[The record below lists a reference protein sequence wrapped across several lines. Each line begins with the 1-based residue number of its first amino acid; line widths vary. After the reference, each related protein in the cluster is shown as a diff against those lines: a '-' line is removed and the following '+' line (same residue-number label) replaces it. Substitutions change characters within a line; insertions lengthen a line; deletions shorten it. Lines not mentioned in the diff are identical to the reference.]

1 MTFHMLIAVMVGLI
15 PSTITKADDSQ
26 PYKNCLEDSARQ
38 EARSKEL
45 QEIVNADQA
54 DRASA
59 PNIPED
65 QWPNI
70 LKRDLKRRQRVGEIF
85 GEGCFKNPSDY
96 AAAALV
102 YQHGDQP
109 DHYFQTYIW
118 SKRAVELGDASQK
131 RMIALGIDRFLV
143 NTGKKQLFASQ
154 ASRPFD
160 SKCWCL
166 QPVESTFTDS
176 KRKEF
181 NAKSV
186 KEALQ
191 WIDSMNAGTGCPAA
205 TECANSNLA
214 PTPPG
219 SVPGIW

>member
-1 MTFHMLIAVMVGLI
+1 MPL
-15 PSTITKADDSQ
+15 
-26 PYKNCLEDSARQ
+26 N
-38 EARSKEL
+38 
-45 QEIVNADQA
+45 
-54 DRASA
+54 
-59 PNIPED
+59 
-65 QWPNI
+65 
-70 LKRDLKRRQRVGEIF
+70 LKRRQRVGEIF
-85 GEGCFKNPSDY
+85 GEGCFKTPSDY

-118 SKRAVELGDASQK
+118 SKRAVELGDVSQK
-131 RMIALGIDRFLV
+131 RMMALGVDRFLV
-143 NTGKKQLFASQ
+143 NTGKRQLFASQ

-166 QPVESTFTDS
+166 QPVESTFTDE

-205 TECANSNLA
+205 SECINSNLA